1 MFQASTE
8 QTTVKT
14 VNEHR
19 AASVWRRLAEEV
31 RRNLV
36 RLRPSTNASGAVEE
50 YARVIPVL
58 AGQVRQASS
67 QIEDSR
73 QTQQL
78 LLDQN
83 VRNAQLSMEAVARM
97 DRLALGLRIL
107 AFNAK
112 IESAAGA
119 DELSH
124 HADQAAAVAEDIRAT
139 MLDLEASLEM
149 ARNDLRQLAGADR
162 VDQRLQHVVETLCE
176 MQDDFVAALERP
188 EEPSAF
194 SGAAA
199 LRLRQRYTTS
209 SS

>member
-1 MFQASTE
+1 M
-8 QTTVKT
+8 KT
-14 VNEHR
+14 VNDR
-19 AASVWRRLAEEV
+19 PTAPVWQRLAEGV
-31 RRNLV
+31 RRGLV

-50 YARVIPVL
+50 YTRVIPVL

-73 QTQQL
+73 QTQLL
-78 LLDQN
+78 LLDQS
-83 VRNAQLSMEAVARM
+83 VRNAQLSMEAIARM

-112 IESAAGA
+112 IEFSDGA

-124 HADQAAAVAEDIRAT
+124 HADQAAALAEDVRAA
-139 MLDLEASLEM
+139 MLDLEASLEL
-149 ARNDLRQLAGADR
+149 ARNDLRQLAEGDR
-162 VDQRLQHVVETLCE
+162 IDQRLQHVVETLSE
-176 MQDDFVAALERP
+176 MQNDFAAALERP

-199 LRLRQRYTTS
+199 LRLRQRYTAS

>member
-1 MFQASTE
+1 MWE
-8 QTTVKT
+8 
-14 VNEHR
+14 
-19 AASVWRRLAEEV
+19 RLSEGV
-31 RRNLV
+31 RRGLV
-36 RLRPSTNASGAVEE
+36 RLRPSTNAAGAVEE
-50 YARVIPVL
+50 YTRVIPVL

-78 LLDQN
+78 LLDQS

-107 AFNAK
+107 AFNAT
-112 IESAAGA
+112 IDSSDGA

-124 HADQAAAVAEDIRAT
+124 HADQAAAVAEDLRAAV
-139 MLDLEASLEM
+139 LDLEAGLELAM
-149 ARNDLRQLAGADR
+149 NDLRQLSAADR
-162 VDQRLQHVVETLCE
+162 VDQRLQHVVETLSE
-176 MQDDFVAALERP
+176 MQDDFVAALQRP